1 MPIFL
6 LTNFAVTKKV
16 HTFASLLRATPS
28 LHKQHDSLAQLVE
41 HNTFNVGVLGFLIF
55 KDCPQIVHQMKRCA
69 DVDKNFGSADFGV
82 SGFFRWVTE
91 DVEV

>member
-41 HNTFNVGVLGFLIF
+41 HNTFNVGVLGSSPRRITKKVLIT
-55 KDCPQIVHQMKRCA
+55 
-69 DVDKNFGSADFGV
+69 N
-82 SGFFRWVTE
+82 E
-91 DVEV
+91 NL